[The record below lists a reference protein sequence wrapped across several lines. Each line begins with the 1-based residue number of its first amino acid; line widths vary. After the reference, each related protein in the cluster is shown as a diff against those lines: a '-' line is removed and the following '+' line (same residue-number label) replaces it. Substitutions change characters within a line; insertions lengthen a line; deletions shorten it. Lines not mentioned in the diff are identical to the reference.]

1 MKTITEELLF
11 EYGFELSEVK
21 DKSKLRK
28 YSKNNF
34 VVVMERDGSFY
45 YTYLDIEYPLK
56 DEDDLQKIYFEARRE
71 KLSAVSLT
79 M

>member
-28 YSKNNF
+28 YSKNNS